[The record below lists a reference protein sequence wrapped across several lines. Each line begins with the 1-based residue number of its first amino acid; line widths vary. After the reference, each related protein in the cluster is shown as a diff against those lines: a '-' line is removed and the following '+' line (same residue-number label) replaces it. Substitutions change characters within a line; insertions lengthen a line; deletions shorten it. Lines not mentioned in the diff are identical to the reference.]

1 VLRPLACSLLI
12 LAAACSGGGT
22 AASSTPPAGSSPAVR
37 DRSHLALRQVAG
49 GLEQPVD
56 VTAVPGSPRLAV
68 VEKTG
73 RLILLSAGDGP
84 AVTLLDLRRKVSTG
98 SEQGLLS
105 VAFDPQYEDSRL
117 AYVDYTD
124 LAGDTHIARLDTR
137 TGSLRTL
144 LLIHQPFA
152 NHNGGGLAFGPDGL
166 LYIGMGD
173 GGSEGDPDG
182 NGQNR
187 HALLG
192 KILRMDVS
200 APHPRP
206 EIYAYGLR
214 NPWRISFDSATG
226 DLWIGDVGQDRWEEI
241 DRLPGGAAPGANLG
255 WNAYEGR
262 VPYRRQP
269 IDRSRL
275 TWPVAVYPHA
285 LGCSV
290 TGGVVYRGTALPHL
304 TGAYVY
310 GDYCSGRIWAVP
322 ATGGHARLLPLPRV
336 PGLTSFG
343 TDGSGELYAVT
354 LSGRVLRIV
363 TTS

>member
-1 VLRPLACSLLI
+1 VLRPLACVILI
-12 LAAACSGGGT
+12 LAAACSGNEAT
-22 AASSTPPAGSSPAVR
+22 STPSGSSPVISER
-37 DRSHLALRQVAG
+37 THLAFRPVAR
-49 GLEQPVD
+49 GLDQPVEIA
-56 VTAVPGSPRLAV
+56 AVPGSDRLAV

-73 RLILLSAGDGP
+73 SLLLLPERGDG
-84 AVTLLDLRRKVSTG
+84 VTGTLLDLRGKVSTG

-105 VAFDPQYEDSRL
+105 VAFDPQYARSRV

-124 LAGDTHIARLDTR
+124 PAGDTHIAELDTR
-137 TGSLRTL
+137 AHTLRTL
-144 LLIHQPFA
+144 LLVDQPYA

-173 GGSEGDPDG
+173 GGSEGDPHG

-187 HALLG
+187 HTMLG

-200 APHPRP
+200 AAHPRP
-206 EIYAYGLR
+206 QVYAYGLR
-214 NPWRISFDSATG
+214 NPWRISFDPATG

-241 DRLPGGAAPGANLG
+241 DRLPAGAPPGSNLG

-262 VPYRRQP
+262 VPYRRQA

-275 TWPVAVYPHA
+275 MWPVAVYPHS

-290 TGGVVYRGTALPHL
+290 TGGVVYHGNELGRLRD
-304 TGAYVY
+304 AYLY

-322 ATGGHARLLPLPRV
+322 AGGGGAQLLDLPRL
-336 PGLTSFG
+336 PGLDSFAEG
-343 TDGSGELYAVT
+343 PHGELYAVT
-354 LSGRVLRIV
+354 LGGRVLRIV
-363 TTS
+363 TTE